1 MTKTEFL
8 LKISIQYQAAEW
20 CEERKM
26 SIMGVLVYL
35 IPNSLYRHH
44 KNCMAYSKENY
55 IKDLGSERVKQVY
68 SLV

>member
-1 MTKTEFL
+1 
-8 LKISIQYQAAEW
+8 
-20 CEERKM
+20 M

-35 IPNSLYRHH
+35 IPNSLHRHH

>member
-1 MTKTEFL
+1 
-8 LKISIQYQAAEW
+8 
-20 CEERKM
+20 M

-44 KNCMAYSKENY
+44 KNCMAYNKDNY